1 MLKKISIII
10 LGMLVLFVFLGCAK
24 PAETPP
30 EQPAPAA
37 AESPA
42 DEIGAG
48 ISDISSADEELDTS
62 ELDDLDATLGDIE
75 NI

>member
-1 MLKKISIII
+1 
-10 LGMLVLFVFLGCAK
+10 MLVLFIIGCAK

-42 DEIGAG
+42 DEVGTG
-48 ISDISSADEELDTS
+48 ISDISSADEELDAS
-62 ELDDLDATLGDIE
+62 ELDDLDATLKDIE

>member
-1 MLKKISIII
+1 
-10 LGMLVLFVFLGCAK
+10 MLVLFVLLGCAK
-24 PAETPP
+24 PVETPP

-42 DEIGAG
+42 DGIGTG

>member
-1 MLKKISIII
+1 MLKKVPIIV

-24 PAETPP
+24 PAETPS

-37 AESPA
+37 IESPA

-48 ISDISSADEELDTS
+48 ISDISNADEDLDSS
-62 ELDDLDATLGDIE
+62 ELDDLDAALKDIE